1 MKIIFDVTHLYYL
14 PQYLPVLTELT
25 KRGFTCSFVFYRQDD
40 TWLSNIYKA
49 VVTTQKLTAHWH
61 DNWQQA
67 LAFYLDQAA
76 DWVVFGNAVS
86 NIDKIHT
93 VSKTVLM
100 QHGIGPKQCY
110 YDVSQNLTTVR
121 FVEGQHRLK
130 RLCDQYPKGNF
141 IDTGYAKLDP
151 AFNGTANNIKL
162 ADLGL
167 DPNKP
172 TLLYAPTFYPSSIEH
187 FSTHFAEDFSDYN
200 IIIKPHFFSLI
211 STKHIKHQRLFEHW
225 KQSNNVYLTTMTDY
239 NLLPFMIVADVML
252 SDASSAIF
260 EFAALNKPIV
270 WCDFYKLRWSYRGIF
285 SFRFKKRIN
294 SDIEFFHEI
303 TSRAKNYQALNK
315 IVAQAIKTP
324 QEKSETRQNITK
336 KLAGKTD
343 GKASIRIAN
352 YLENKEDSK

>member
-1 MKIIFDVTHLYYL
+1 MKIIFDVQHLYYL
-14 PQYLPVLTELT
+14 PQYLPVLKELT
-25 KRGFTCSFVFYRQDD
+25 KRGFKCSFVFYRQDD
-40 TWLSNIYKA
+40 MAQSIIYKSIA
-49 VVTTQKLTAHWH
+49 IKQKLTIHWH

-67 LAFYLDQAA
+67 LAFYQGQAA
-76 DWVVFGNAVS
+76 DWIVFGNAVS
-86 NIDKIHT
+86 DLDKIHA

-110 YDVSQNLTTVR
+110 YDVSENLTTVR

-130 RLCDQYPKGNF
+130 LLCNKYPKGNF

-162 ADLGL
+162 TDLGL

-187 FSTHFAEDFSDYN
+187 FSNHFAEDFTDYN
-200 IIIKPHFFSLI
+200 IIIKPHFFSLT
-211 STKHIKHQRLFEHW
+211 SAKYNKHRCLLEYWQKAD
-225 KQSNNVYLTTMTDY
+225 NVYLATMADY
-239 NLLPFMIVADVML
+239 NLLPFMIVADAML

-260 EFAALNKPIV
+260 EFAALNKPVI

-294 SDIEFFHEI
+294 SDIKFFHEL
-303 TSRAKNYQALNK
+303 TSRAKNYQALKK
-315 IVAQAIKTP
+315 IVAQAIKAP
-324 QEKSETRQNITK
+324 QEKAKERATITK

-343 GKASIRIAN
+343 GKASIRIAD
-352 YLENKEDSK
+352 YLESKSYSK